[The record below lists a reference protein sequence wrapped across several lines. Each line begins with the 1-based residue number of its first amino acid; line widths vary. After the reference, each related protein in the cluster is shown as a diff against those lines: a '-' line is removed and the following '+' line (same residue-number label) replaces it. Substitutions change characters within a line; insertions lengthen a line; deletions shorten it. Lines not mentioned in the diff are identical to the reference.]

1 MAGRG
6 CTVPRVNMPLL
17 GEREEQLCK
26 QGSVGSGQGEREKQL
41 CKQGSV
47 GTGQGRGGTV

>member
-26 QGSVGSGQGEREKQL
+26 QDSVVGSGQGVNKAL
-41 CKQGSV
+41 LL
-47 GTGQGRGGTV
+47 GQDRGRGGTM